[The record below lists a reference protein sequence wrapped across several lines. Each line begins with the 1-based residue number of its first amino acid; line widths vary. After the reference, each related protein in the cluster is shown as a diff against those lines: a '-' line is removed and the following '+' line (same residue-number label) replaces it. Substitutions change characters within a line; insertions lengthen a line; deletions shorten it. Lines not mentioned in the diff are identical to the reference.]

1 MAVDELLRVYLDPAE
16 IGIDGYPHAW
26 HNEVR
31 SPDEWENVPE
41 NDYIIR
47 NVGGKLVT
55 PAIKNLVREQDGHR
69 CIRCQHPF
77 VVGKTPGEWSPCDVN
92 CTHGL
97 PLRLSCAGYL
107 DIDADG
113 LRGRTAGDM
122 VRGHDEGP
130 CSWHERTHESPF
142 SPIEAQ
148 WRVLTVHHLN
158 GIKHDCRWWNL
169 VSLCQRDHLYI
180 QSKVRME
187 RPWHDEHSE
196 WFKIYAAGYYAW
208 AYLSEEL
215 TREET
220 AARLDEL
227 LALEQTHATQRLW

>member
-1 MAVDELLRVYLDPAE
+1 MEVSEILRVYLDPAD
-16 IGIDGYPHAW
+16 IGDDGYPYRW
-26 HNEVR
+26 HRPYSDEEEV
-31 SPDEWENVPE
+31 V
-41 NDYIIR
+41 
-47 NVGGKLVT
+47 
-55 PAIKNLVREQDGHR
+55 PAIKHLVRELAGHR
-69 CIRCQHPF
+69 CVRCKHPF
-77 VVGKTPGEWSPCDVN
+77 VVGETKGEWSPCDHE

-107 DIDADG
+107 DFTEETMYS
-113 LRGRTAGDM
+113 RTAGEL
-122 VRGHDEGP
+122 VREHDAGP
-130 CSWHERTHESPF
+130 CAWRDGF
-142 SPIEAQ
+142 SPIQAQ

-158 GIKHDCRWWNL
+158 GVKHDCRWWNL
-169 VSLCQRDHLYI
+169 VPLCQRDHLYI

-208 AYLSEEL
+208 AHLGEEL
-215 TREET
+215 PREET